1 MRYGLWL
8 WNGQG
13 QFCKV
18 NLAEFTNSHVHCPDL
33 HPLGL
38 ENSVGSS
45 HWAGSK
51 GHFEMSLGRGSLL
64 PPPALMGPDQSHK
77 TYKATEINFG
87 DEEQELKQEL
97 VNFLCKGQRAN
108 ILALWTTE
116 FCLT

>member
-1 MRYGLWL
+1 MGIYETEGQGMRYGLWL

-64 PPPALMGPDQSHK
+64 PPPSTDGPSLESQ
-77 TYKATEINFG
+77 
-87 DEEQELKQEL
+87 
-97 VNFLCKGQRAN
+97 N
-108 ILALWTTE
+108 IQGNRN
-116 FCLT
+116 

>member
-1 MRYGLWL
+1 MGIYETEGQGMRYGLWL

-45 HWAGSK
+45 H
-51 GHFEMSLGRGSLL
+51 
-64 PPPALMGPDQSHK
+64 
-77 TYKATEINFG
+77 
-87 DEEQELKQEL
+87 
-97 VNFLCKGQRAN
+97 
-108 ILALWTTE
+108 
-116 FCLT
+116 